1 MRKKP
6 LCLLCIFFLLF
17 RLAETLAAGK
27 KIEDISS
34 FPAKTIQIE
43 GTVLQKS
50 ITSKQQVLTIG
61 NLQKQSRQISKQH
74 TEKEKIIIYDDS
86 FCDVKIGDHIRVKGE
101 GKAFEEA
108 RNPGNFDQREYY
120 RRKHT
125 RGFLWAKEIVVTERE
140 AVSFGEI
147 MFRMRER
154 SRQIFR
160 YCLGEKNGGIL
171 AAMVLGEKTGMDQEV
186 KELYQ
191 KSGISHLLAISGLH
205 LSLIGNAFYELL
217 RKGGCSFCAA
227 GIASTVVLG
236 GYACMTGMSVSTQR
250 AFFMFLLRLG
260 ADASGRVYDLE
271 TALAVAAAWIAAE
284 NPKYLTDAGFL
295 LSFGAIL
302 GILLLYPVFQ
312 EIFAGRKKGLQAL
325 AGSLAITVFLY
336 PVTSFFYYEISPY
349 AVFLNLAVIP
359 LMSWILG
366 AGIIGLLLAFLWMP
380 GGSLLLKSCGFLLE
394 VYELLC
400 QIFLRLPEAVIV
412 TGKPEI
418 WKIVVYYCLLFVFV
432 MWWRRKITEKKIA
445 EKKRAQQK
453 KEQNRT
459 WNWKQRAGSG
469 LWVIGLALF
478 MTIEFGKKELEVTFL
493 DVGQGDGIFVRTDS
507 GLTCMVDGGS
517 TDVKQV
523 GKYRIEPFLKAKGV
537 SELDYVFVTHGD
549 QDHLNGIAELI
560 GRQAYGIQI
569 NILVLPRKEVW
580 DDALCQ
586 LAYLADAYG
595 VAVAQ
600 MQVGECVEDPRVSIE
615 CIHPA
620 KNSEAEPG
628 NAASL
633 VLKLTC
639 QNVKLLLTGDVE
651 GKGEEELLQNFSEEI
666 LLLKV
671 AHHGSKN
678 STMESFLEKVRPKYA
693 IISAGRNNSYG
704 HPNQETLRRL
714 KKYGVKIYSTQ
725 DNGALSFFID
735 DGKGYLSGWR

>member
-17 RLAETLAAGK
+17 RLAGTLAAGK

-154 SRQIFR
+154 SRQIFG

-205 LSLIGNAFYELL
+205 LSLIGNAFYGLL

-284 NPKYLTDAGFL
+284 N
-295 LSFGAIL
+295 
-302 GILLLYPVFQ
+302 
-312 EIFAGRKKGLQAL
+312 
-325 AGSLAITVFLY
+325 
-336 PVTSFFYYEISPY
+336 
-349 AVFLNLAVIP
+349 
-359 LMSWILG
+359 
-366 AGIIGLLLAFLWMP
+366 
-380 GGSLLLKSCGFLLE
+380 
-394 VYELLC
+394 
-400 QIFLRLPEAVIV
+400 
-412 TGKPEI
+412 
-418 WKIVVYYCLLFVFV
+418 
-432 MWWRRKITEKKIA
+432 
-445 EKKRAQQK
+445 
-453 KEQNRT
+453 QN
-459 WNWKQRAGSG
+459 
-469 LWVIGLALF
+469 I
-478 MTIEFGKKELEVTFL
+478 
-493 DVGQGDGIFVRTDS
+493 
-507 GLTCMVDGGS
+507 
-517 TDVKQV
+517 
-523 GKYRIEPFLKAKGV
+523 
-537 SELDYVFVTHGD
+537 
-549 QDHLNGIAELI
+549 
-560 GRQAYGIQI
+560 
-569 NILVLPRKEVW
+569 
-580 DDALCQ
+580 
-586 LAYLADAYG
+586 
-595 VAVAQ
+595 
-600 MQVGECVEDPRVSIE
+600 
-615 CIHPA
+615 
-620 KNSEAEPG
+620 
-628 NAASL
+628 
-633 VLKLTC
+633 
-639 QNVKLLLTGDVE
+639 
-651 GKGEEELLQNFSEEI
+651 
-666 LLLKV
+666 
-671 AHHGSKN
+671 
-678 STMESFLEKVRPKYA
+678 
-693 IISAGRNNSYG
+693 
-704 HPNQETLRRL
+704 
-714 KKYGVKIYSTQ
+714 
-725 DNGALSFFID
+725 
-735 DGKGYLSGWR
+735 